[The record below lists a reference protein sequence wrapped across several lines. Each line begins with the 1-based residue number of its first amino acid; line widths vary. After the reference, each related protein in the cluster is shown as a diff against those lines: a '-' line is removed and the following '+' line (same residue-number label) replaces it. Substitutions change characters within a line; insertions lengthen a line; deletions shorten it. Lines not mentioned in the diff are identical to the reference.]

1 LYCQQLVNKLQLM
14 NPLSASFVRRVEA
27 CRALTTGINKPYRE
41 VVGSIL
47 DQADFLLTRFL
58 IELGSRRGASN

>member
-1 LYCQQLVNKLQLM
+1 M